1 MGLKDA
7 REAAIGRGVEP
18 QSQVTPLERP
28 VTVLRGVGSE
38 RAALLSRLGIRS
50 VEDLLLHRPRRYED
64 RRVIGRISELRLRVP
79 GSTAGKIVAQGVK
92 TWKRKARSVFEIILE
107 DGTGRLHCRWWDMP
121 YMEQYFHVGDTVL
134 VYGKPSSMRPL
145 TIDHPETEIIEQG
158 EEASIHIG
166 RIVPVYPLT
175 EGLTQRWLRS
185 LVWQALD
192 RFGSEVAEPWP
203 EMALAGYMSRAEAV
217 RRLHFPESLEEAETA
232 RKRLAL
238 DEFTSFQIPLQRRRR
253 NLELNVRALPCGGDN
268 RLIRPFL
275 KQLEFKLTEAQTR
288 VLRELRSDMSGP
300 HPMRRLL
307 QGDVGSGKTVVAACV
322 ALMAIES
329 GYNVAIMAPTEILAE
344 QHAQNFRKW
353 FGPLGVRVVL
363 LTGSYKPGMDSENG
377 QTRNAAPNLYVGTH
391 ALIEPAFAPDNL
403 GLVIIDEQHKF
414 GVAQREKLV
423 RKGSYPH
430 LLVMTATPIPRTL
443 GLTIYGDLDVSVI
456 DAEPPGR
463 GRVRTF
469 VRSTASL
476 PKVWDFV
483 SKKLN
488 EGRQAYVVCP
498 RIDNGDTA
506 DGIAAVMREF
516 ECVQRTLAP
525 HKVGVL
531 HGRLGA
537 AEKQLVMDQFR
548 SGVLKVLVATSVIEV
563 GVDVPNA
570 TVMVIE
576 NAEMFGLAQLH
587 QLRGR
592 IRRGP
597 HEAYCILVASAR
609 TKEARE
615 RLRVLEETA
624 DGFRVAEEDLKL
636 RGPGEMLGVAQSGAP
651 AFRFGDLARDLRI
664 IEDARVRAARL
675 VRDL

>member
-18 QSQVTPLERP
+18 QSQVSPLERP

-175 EGLTQRWLRS
+175 EGLTQRWVRS

-203 EMALAGYMSRAEAV
+203 GMSLAGYMSRAEAV

-232 RKRLAL
+232 RQRLAL

-253 NLELNVRALPCGGDN
+253 NLELNVRVLPCGGDN

-516 ECVQRTLAP
+516 ESVQRTLAP

-548 SGVLKVLVATSVIEV
+548 SGILKVLVATSVIEV

-615 RLRVLEETA
+615 RLRVLEETV